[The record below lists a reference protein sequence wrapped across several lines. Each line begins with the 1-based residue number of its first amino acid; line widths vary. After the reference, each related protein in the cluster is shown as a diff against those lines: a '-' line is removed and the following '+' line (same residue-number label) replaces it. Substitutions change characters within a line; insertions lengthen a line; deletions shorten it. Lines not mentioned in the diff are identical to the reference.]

1 MYNVARKLVLT
12 LTQKEILI
20 ELAKKNNGVLLTKQA
35 NELGI
40 SRAIIKEL
48 VDIGVLQSVQSGI
61 YVTKDGYA
69 DDFFLIGQKYRKG
82 IFSHETAL
90 YLLGFSDR
98 APNKIVMTFNHGTST
113 SRFKED
119 DIRPVMISD
128 NLVLGESEIKRNGL
142 AIRVYSIERT
152 LVDLLKPRYDADLEQ
167 LIPALKKYAG
177 YSKKDINKLFEYA
190 RIFNVEEIMR
200 GYMGVLL

>member
-1 MYNVARKLVLT
+1 
-12 LTQKEILI
+12 
-20 ELAKKNNGVLLTKQA
+20 
-35 NELGI
+35 
-40 SRAIIKEL
+40 
-48 VDIGVLQSVQSGI
+48 
-61 YVTKDGYA
+61 
-69 DDFFLIGQKYRKG
+69 
-82 IFSHETAL
+82 
-90 YLLGFSDR
+90 
-98 APNKIVMTFNHGTST
+98 MTFNHGTST

-167 LIPALKKYAG
+167 LIPALQKYAG

-190 RIFNVEEIMR
+190 RILNVEEIMR